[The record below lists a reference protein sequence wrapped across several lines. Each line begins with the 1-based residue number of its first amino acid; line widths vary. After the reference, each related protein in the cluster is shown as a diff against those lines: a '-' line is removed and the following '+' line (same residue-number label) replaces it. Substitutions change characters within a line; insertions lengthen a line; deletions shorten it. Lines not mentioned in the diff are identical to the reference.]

1 MLASMGPGS
10 HPPSELTTLRGWV
23 AWHADHRPE
32 APALVARNRAI
43 SYAVL
48 ERRTRIMAG
57 ALASRGIGASDRV
70 LVALPNQPAA
80 VTIALALGHIG
91 ATSVEVSRTWSAA
104 MLREVVG
111 IARVRHVVAWERDVP
126 LWADV
131 LGGSAVEHVWLVGGG
146 TGPVGPLASHTTSW
160 VGEDGTLEASTSL
173 DPPHPAA
180 RMPDDAP
187 AVILFTS
194 GSTGRPSGVIQTVR
208 NIDANT
214 RAIVQYLSLTSADR
228 AFLTLPIAYCY
239 GRSVLQTHL
248 FVGGSVVLENGMA
261 FPRVAME
268 AMAVTGCTGFAG
280 VPLTFEILRR
290 QVDFSDVPRGR
301 LRYVTQAGGTMAP
314 DTTAWLREA
323 IAPARLFVMYGQTEA
338 TARISYLPPERAAD
352 KTGSIGIPVPG
363 VEVRIVDEAGIGLP
377 RGSVG
382 EIEVRGDNVTPG
394 YLDDPEATAAIL
406 RDGWL
411 RTGDLGRLDD
421 EGFLF
426 HQGRA
431 KEIIKVGGH
440 RISPIEIE
448 QVLAGHPDVAE
459 AAVRGMADDL
469 MGEVPVAFIV
479 LEPGRNP
486 DEGVLRAYCR
496 ERMPQWMLPGR
507 FVTLDRLPRNE
518 AGKLLRAQLME
529 SL

>member
-1 MLASMGPGS
+1 
-10 HPPSELTTLRGWV
+10 
-23 AWHADHRPE
+23 
-32 APALVARNRAI
+32 
-43 SYAVL
+43 
-48 ERRTRIMAG
+48 
-57 ALASRGIGASDRV
+57 
-70 LVALPNQPAA
+70 
-80 VTIALALGHIG
+80 
-91 ATSVEVSRTWSAA
+91 
-104 MLREVVG
+104 
-111 IARVRHVVAWERDVP
+111 
-126 LWADV
+126 
-131 LGGSAVEHVWLVGGG
+131 
-146 TGPVGPLASHTTSW
+146 
-160 VGEDGTLEASTSL
+160 
-173 DPPHPAA
+173 
-180 RMPDDAP
+180 
-187 AVILFTS
+187 
-194 GSTGRPSGVIQTVR
+194 
-208 NIDANT
+208 
-214 RAIVQYLSLTSADR
+214 
-228 AFLTLPIAYCY
+228 
-239 GRSVLQTHL
+239 
-248 FVGGSVVLENGMA
+248 
-261 FPRVAME
+261 
-268 AMAVTGCTGFAG
+268 
-280 VPLTFEILRR
+280 
-290 QVDFSDVPRGR
+290 
-301 LRYVTQAGGTMAP
+301 MAP